1 MYLLLLVFGAVL
13 TVAGLILAASGLLL
27 QDRGFDASIVTPGA
41 VAAVGGL
48 LLIGLGLALRVL
60 QRIERALAARPM
72 PGAARL
78 GEAGEIA
85 GPAERRGEPTRIPV
99 SSKGAARPQG
109 APTVA
114 PAAAMSAPAAAEKR
128 VDGPPEIAPEKIPA
142 FARLE
147 VTAVTEEAEVSLSTT
162 TPSPAVTTSAA
173 AAFAQ
178 ADQGG
183 RLVRR
188 GNGPGSTRI
197 TPRLD
202 MSTRSPNAAERPPGP
217 AFDTLWP
224 KASRPMRGAPP
235 MPAPQATAPVAA
247 PEPKDQPAAVAPQTV
262 ASDEASVSVLKSG
275 VVDGMPYTLFSD
287 GSIEAQ
293 LPQGTLRFGS
303 ITELRNHIEQS
314 A

>member
-1 MYLLLLVFGAVL
+1 MYLLLLAFGAVL

-60 QRIERALAARPM
+60 QRIERALAARPIAD
-72 PGAARL
+72 AARL
-78 GEAGEIA
+78 GEAGETA
-85 GPAERRGEPTRIPV
+85 VPAERRGEPTRIAVP
-99 SSKGAARPQG
+99 SKGAAHPQG
-109 APTVA
+109 APAV
-114 PAAAMSAPAAAEKR
+114 AAAASAPAAGEKR
-128 VDGPPEIAPEKIPA
+128 IDGSPERAPEKIPA
-142 FARLE
+142 IARLE
-147 VTAVTEEAEVSLSTT
+147 VTSVIEETEVSLSTT
-162 TPSPAVTTSAA
+162 APSVAVATRAA
-173 AAFAQ
+173 DALAQ
-178 ADQGG
+178 ADKG
-183 RLVRR
+183 RLVGRR
-188 GNGPGSTRI
+188 NGPGSTRI

-202 MSTRSPNAAERPPGP
+202 MTVRSLTSAERPAGP

-224 KASRPMRGAPP
+224 KASRPMRAAPP
-235 MPAPQATAPVAA
+235 MAPPQATATVAA
-247 PEPKDQPAAVAPQTV
+247 PEQKDEPAADAPQTV
-262 ASDEASVSVLKSG
+262 AADEAPVSVLKSG
-275 VVDGMPYTLFSD
+275 VVDGMPYTLYSD